1 MRLHEIL
8 GANPT
13 YFSFDYKSAE
23 SIETALID
31 LMDSY
36 RNQVEMITEL
46 KSKNKELYDKNIKD
60 RMENEE
66 L

>member
-1 MRLHEIL
+1 MRLNEIL
-8 GANPT
+8 GANPA

-36 RNQVEMITEL
+36 RNQVEMIIEL
-46 KSKNKELYDKNIKD
+46 KSKNK
-60 RMENEE
+60 
-66 L
+66 